1 MLSRIRKVKDPVLVA
16 FVVIVMLL
24 FVLGQRTVSYLRE
37 KSARSSG
44 TLVTSVLKA
53 DDFELIGIR
62 TEEDGYVTEND
73 DPQMIYMLDG
83 TLSSVRIEMKYSL
96 EPGEI
101 VMYYTNPGDAG
112 FSPRKR
118 VWAVLDGET
127 GYIFSLPM
135 QQVSRIRIDPTMYPS
150 NQLEIGNI
158 EINPL
163 TGADRYYSVS
173 APQVFYFLIYAG
185 MLSAI
190 LKFLLVLTDRD
201 GKEKSGRRQD

>member
-1 MLSRIRKVKDPVLVA
+1 MLSRIRKVKDPVIVA

-118 VWAVLDGET
+118 VWAVLDGEP
-127 GYIFSLPM
+127 G
-135 QQVSRIRIDPTMYPS
+135 
-150 NQLEIGNI
+150 
-158 EINPL
+158 
-163 TGADRYYSVS
+163 
-173 APQVFYFLIYAG
+173 
-185 MLSAI
+185 
-190 LKFLLVLTDRD
+190 
-201 GKEKSGRRQD
+201 